1 MTKSKLNL
9 KRPKVENMVEIVAEK
24 LHSKAELKQKIYA
37 NLKEFFKILKI
48 EASQINTEL
57 TAKTQDCNPKIS
69 VAFNDVSDFEFRITA
84 GGDTIVAVMQSN
96 IILLDPEHAFLKRKY
111 FKENPPYFGQIVLYN
126 FLEDSFRYN
135 RMNDYGYLIGRIFI
149 DANNR
154 LFAEGDRQVHYCF
167 DDPDNA
173 FMTNENARLLLLKGI
188 SAMID
193 NDLMAPEFQ
202 HVQVITLAQ
211 KENYTITEARGQKIG
226 FQANYNAE
234 RDIL

>member
-1 MTKSKLNL
+1 MTNSKVISSF
-9 KRPKVENMVEIVAEK
+9 PKGENMVEVVVEK
-24 LHSKAELKQKIYA
+24 LQNKAQLKQKIYA

-48 EASQINTEL
+48 EATQINLEL
-57 TAKTQDCNPKIS
+57 SSKTKDYSPQVS
-69 VAFNDVSDFEFRITA
+69 VAFSDVSDFEFKLNA
-84 GGDTIVAVMQSN
+84 GGDTLVAVMQSN
-96 IILLDPEHAFLKRKY
+96 IIQLNPEHPFLKRKY
-111 FKENPPYFGQIVLYN
+111 FRENTPYFGQIVLYN
-126 FLEDSFRYN
+126 FMEDSFRYN

-173 FMTNENARLLLLKGI
+173 FMTNENARLILLKAI

-202 HVQVITLAQ
+202 QVQVITLAQ

-226 FQANYNAE
+226 FQASYNE
-234 RDIL
+234 VK